1 MMGRAVR
8 LRCDQSR
15 QVWLD
20 RELVALTVVGSRRCC
35 CGGLM
40 SEARTKK
47 RGSRGVG
54 RANSSVCSIRVPQEL
69 SAQWREYVAHNRE
82 EAAEAMRALMRQ
94 LVSGKAL
101 ADQNVVAPEDMKMR
115 TARPEI
121 DRAKK
126 KPLKVY
132 FTESELAAL
141 VEVADSRECSIQ
153 FLIVS
158 WVRAWLT
165 RGVALGG
172 IELKALGESLYQLTA
187 IGRNLNQVT
196 HHINADPDKNLHRI
210 TVRSI
215 ERLLGV
221 INAHRVATHG
231 VIEANTHRW
240 KIS

>member
-1 MMGRAVR
+1 MA
-8 LRCDQSR
+8 
-15 QVWLD
+15 
-20 RELVALTVVGSRRCC
+20 EVG
-35 CGGLM
+35 
-40 SEARTKK
+40 ARK

-54 RANSSVCSIRVPQEL
+54 RATSVVCSFRVPLEL
-69 SAQWREYVAHNRE
+69 REQWDAYVVDNRE

-94 LVSGKAL
+94 LVAGVQKP
-101 ADQNVVAPEDMKMR
+101 DQIAGAVVEDSPPFSV
-115 TARPEI
+115 RPEV

-132 FTESELAAL
+132 FTASELAAL
-141 VEVADSRECSIQ
+141 TELADARECSMQ

-172 IELKALGESLYQLTA
+172 IELKAFGESLYQLTA

-196 HHINADPDKNLHRI
+196 HHINAAPDKNLHRI
-210 TVRSI
+210 TARSI

-221 INAHRVATHG
+221 ISAHRAATHS
-231 VIEANTHRW
+231 VVEANTHRW